1 MIEVKNLQKTYR
13 SHGQTVGLLG
23 ADFTVPDGQIV
34 GVLGENG
41 AGKTTL
47 LRCIAGLL
55 PHKGTA
61 LLDGRPAGEQYGCIS
76 YITGEGSYYP
86 ALTVAAYGQLLADLH
101 PAFDPARY
109 EKFLEFFSLHGSD
122 VIGHLSTGQ
131 RARVE
136 LAAGFAK
143 RVPYYL
149 MDEPFL
155 GKDPL
160 YRGRGPF
167 PRPCADFAQRPR
179 CRGTAAGYSDPRRH
193 PVKPHGRR
201 LPLGPQTVLGV

>member
-41 AGKTTL
+41 AGKTTM

-61 LLDGRPAGEQYGCIS
+61 LLDGRPAGEQYGRIS

-86 ALTVAAYGQLLADLH
+86 ALTVAGLR
-101 PAFDPARY
+101 P
-109 EKFLEFFSLHGSD
+109 
-122 VIGHLSTGQ
+122 
-131 RARVE
+131 
-136 LAAGFAK
+136 AAG
-143 RVPYYL
+143 
-149 MDEPFL
+149 
-155 GKDPL
+155 
-160 YRGRGPF
+160 
-167 PRPCADFAQRPR
+167 RPAP
-179 CRGTAAGYSDPRRH
+179 
-193 PVKPHGRR
+193 
-201 LPLGPQTVLGV
+201 GV

>member
-61 LLDGRPAGEQYGCIS
+61 LLDGRPAGEQYGRIS

-101 PAFDPARY
+101 PRRLTP
-109 EKFLEFFSLHGSD
+109 
-122 VIGHLSTGQ
+122 
-131 RARVE
+131 
-136 LAAGFAK
+136 
-143 RVPYYL
+143 
-149 MDEPFL
+149 
-155 GKDPL
+155 
-160 YRGRGPF
+160 
-167 PRPCADFAQRPR
+167 
-179 CRGTAAGYSDPRRH
+179 RGTRSFWSFSACT
-193 PVKPHGRR
+193 GRTSSGISPPASVPGWSWPQA
-201 LPLGPQTVLGV
+201 LPSGCPTT

>member
-41 AGKTTL
+41 AGKTTM

-61 LLDGRPAGEQYGCIS
+61 LLDGRPAGEQYGRIS

-86 ALTVAAYGQLLADLH
+86 ALTVAAYGQLHGDSGALGDGVQGNDHVIFGVDLNSDGH
-101 PAFDPARY
+101 N
-109 EKFLEFFSLHGSD
+109 KTISL
-122 VIGHLSTGQ
+122 I
-131 RARVE
+131 
-136 LAAGFAK
+136 
-143 RVPYYL
+143 
-149 MDEPFL
+149 
-155 GKDPL
+155 
-160 YRGRGPF
+160 
-167 PRPCADFAQRPR
+167 
-179 CRGTAAGYSDPRRH
+179 
-193 PVKPHGRR
+193 
-201 LPLGPQTVLGV
+201 